1 MGMDKPWLRHYPK
14 GVPPT
19 LSYPDVPLFHYLLDA
34 AERAPDRPAIGFFG
48 KNLTYAEVADRA
60 KRLARACR
68 PSVCRRAIAW
78 PSCCPTVR
86 PA

>member
-34 AERAPDRPAIGFFG
+34 AERARTGRQSAFLERI
-48 KNLTYAEVADRA
+48 
-60 KRLARACR
+60 
-68 PSVCRRAIAW
+68 
-78 PSCCPTVR
+78 
-86 PA
+86 